1 MAITSIHEP
10 ETYRAVARSHRFTE
24 LKLPPMFFIRMS
36 YREAPPMLTISDL
49 PAPEKFH
56 ERLAAWLMKQH

>member
-1 MAITSIHEP
+1 MASSTTHAP
-10 ETYRAVARSHRFTE
+10 DTYRAVARSRRFTE
-24 LKLPPMFFIRMS
+24 LRLPPMFFIRMS
-36 YREAPPMLTISDL
+36 YRETPPMLTASDL